1 MLLRLAVKEAFILSR
16 SAKLYCS
23 RAYSS
28 GLAAQKPDT
37 STETEKP
44 GDEVATQIDNSA
56 LAERFTQILEEKM
69 ASGGMDSSLVNSD
82 PTLLRIFQNYDKG
95 TGAPNDS
102 DQRIKEAMSYIKS
115 EPLLTHNKHA
125 KDISTAVPWKGTES
139 NEDAN
144 LRMIV
149 DLKPKAIRVGSA
161 HINSN
166 KIFTPPPT
174 LKQKVEGAKSSS
186 LEYLL
191 NKEKQGNEPDEEEDN
206 FRDLYK
212 ERLLGPSMLI
222 NSASPSIDLVGSMA
236 SNRINASI
244 NQQTGLFDS
253 PEMKHVR
260 GKPLNSEHLKNCTDS
275 NYFMNQVL
283 NINDVLPPW
292 IDSQQSINSNCIR
305 LRAELDQIW
314 FNWIMNDSPIS
325 ATVHAT
331 TANVSSIVSAF
342 EVRIKPH
349 RFDTSSLRSSDMEYL
364 EERMK
369 LLNSTIRTYNLQCPS
384 SNLHKFKL
392 VPVNEIRASY
402 DRVVDKFPTLVA
414 AWYDQN
420 RTKKNVQS
428 FERNT
433 GGFLNLFGEETS
445 QGTGSN
451 SGTDSTI
458 TETQDGKLHI
468 WKAIKDVFK

>member
-1 MLLRLAVKEAFILSR
+1 
-16 SAKLYCS
+16 
-23 RAYSS
+23 
-28 GLAAQKPDT
+28 
-37 STETEKP
+37 
-44 GDEVATQIDNSA
+44 SA

-82 PTLLRIFQNYDKG
+82 PTLSRIFQNYDKG

-149 DLKPKAIRVGSA
+149 DSKPKAIRVGSA

-305 LRAELDQIW
+305 LRAELDQIC
-314 FNWIMNDSPIS
+314 
-325 ATVHAT
+325 
-331 TANVSSIVSAF
+331 
-342 EVRIKPH
+342 
-349 RFDTSSLRSSDMEYL
+349 LRSSDMEYL